1 MLLLLMIGFYPII
14 KYKKR
19 RVYIIIPVKLIF
31 NIYLNY
37 LIYDLQK
44 MENNEKINFQSTL
57 ILIGNLNAFF
67 LNWLKTENF
76 KMDILIIILS

>member
-1 MLLLLMIGFYPII
+1 MLLLLIIGFYPII

>member
-1 MLLLLMIGFYPII
+1 MIGFYPII

-19 RVYIIIPVKLIF
+19 RVYIIIPAKLIF

-37 LIYDLQK
+37 LIYDIQK
-44 MENNEKINFQSTL
+44 MENSEKIKFQSTL